1 MFSRRA
7 IRTAILLI
15 LGAHLLLAQPGRK
28 PTVAVHEFDY
38 STVMTSVQA
47 IFGSHYNIGRG
58 IKALLTNRLTQDGK
72 YTVVERANLDVIM
85 KEQEFLQGNRAQQG
99 SGAQMGKIKGADVFL
114 MGDITTFGRD
124 DQTKQV
130 GGVGGAFGSA
140 IGGFGLKKKKSKA
153 VVAIAYR
160 LINATTGEVIV
171 TAEARGE
178 SERNSKSLKLGGASG
193 RAFGAGGTGMESS
206 NFAETIIGEAVTKCV
221 DKLGMALDEQAG
233 NVQPAKIEISALV
246 AKVTGQQ
253 VIFTAGKPNGVYEGQ
268 QLEVH
273 KIIDEVKHPVTGEAL
288 ETITEKVGGLTV
300 SRVSGT
306 ISFGTFTGS
315 DVQVGYQVKT
325 P

>member
-1 MFSRRA
+1 MFYRRT

-15 LGAHLLLAQPGRK
+15 LGAHLLLAQPSQK

-47 IFGSHYNIGRG
+47 IFGTQYNVGRG

-85 KEQEFLQGNRAQQG
+85 KEQDFLQGNRAQQG

-130 GGVGGAFGSA
+130 GGVAGAFGSA
-140 IGGFGLKKKKSKA
+140 IGGFGMKKKKSKA
-153 VVAIAYR
+153 VVVIAYR

-178 SERNSKSLKLGGASG
+178 SQRDSNSFKLGGSRG
-193 RAFGAGGTGMESS
+193 RAFGAGGAGMESS

-233 NVQPAKIEISALV
+233 QVQPAKIEISALV
-246 AKVTGQQ
+246 AKVTGAQ

-273 KIIDEVKHPVTGEAL
+273 KVIAEVKHPVTGEAL
-288 ETITEKVGGLTV
+288 ETITEKVGDLTV
-300 SRVSGT
+300 SRVSDS

>member
-1 MFSRRA
+1 MLYHRA
-7 IRTAILLI
+7 IRTAVLLI
-15 LGAHLLLAQPGRK
+15 LGAHLLLAQPGQK

-47 IFGSHYNIGRG
+47 IFGTNYNIGRG

-72 YTVVERANLDVIM
+72 FTVVERANLDVIM
-85 KEQEFLQGNRAQQG
+85 KEQEFLQSNRAQQG

-160 LINATTGEVIV
+160 LINATTGEVIM
-171 TAEARGE
+171 TAVARGE
-178 SERNSKSLKLGGASG
+178 SQRDSRSFKLGGASG
-193 RAFGAGGTGMESS
+193 RGFGAGGAGMESS
-206 NFAETIIGEAVTKCV
+206 NFAETIIGEAVAKCV
-221 DKLGMALDEQAG
+221 DQLGRALDEQAG
-233 NVQPAKIEISALV
+233 KVQPAKIEISALV
-246 AKVTGQQ
+246 AKVTGEQ

-268 QLEVH
+268 HLEVH

-288 ETITEKVGGLTV
+288 ETITEKVGDLTV
-300 SRVSGT
+300 SRVSDS